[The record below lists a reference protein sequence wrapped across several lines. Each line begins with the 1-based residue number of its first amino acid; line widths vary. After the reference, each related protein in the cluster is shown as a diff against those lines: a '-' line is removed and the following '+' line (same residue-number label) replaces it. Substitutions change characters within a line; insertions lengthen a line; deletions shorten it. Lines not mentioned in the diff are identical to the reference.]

1 MEVADLGEELFRG
14 ATLQSGGERG
24 LSRSESGSG
33 PEASLALEGEG
44 GARRPFAEALE
55 ALNPEEEKT
64 FNKHTWWPGLVF
76 KTWRMERVYLDGH
89 ARLSKKV
96 VYAGYAG
103 VFVAI
108 LILNGLVIYLLF
120 KEQFESQPEAKKYF
134 IGRTLTTLYCL
145 LGTLGVGVLAHFFI
159 HRSTQVSEKSWATL
173 SALVVAMALVSA
185 LFVTFISSEAPLPEV
200 AAYPYVFLRY
210 IIVIFPIFL
219 VVGSFGLYVL
229 LCLFSMSLFFGLYPT
244 ASRTLEQGCSQDPD
258 CVVSTTLTIRNSLFE
273 NSYYALVWIVLTLC
287 GSLVQ
292 EIKGRK
298 QFFARVILVEQQEEI
313 IRYKTQNTK
322 LQKDLLNRMLPST
335 IVQQLEEENFVIQSQ
350 KQLENL
356 SQHHSGV
363 CIAFAELEGFAT
375 FSSQVHPSSVLNYLD
390 DLFLVFDGLCDDHEV
405 YKVETVGDQ
414 YVAAVGVVTGKM
426 HNERVSVNSAA
437 LPENECN
444 GELRDV
450 SVFNTDLMISFA
462 KAIMKGSRCVEAPAA
477 DVKPVLRIGLHT
489 GPCMSGIV
497 GTKNFRFCL
506 FGDAMNTSARMV
518 QTGPANCIHT
528 TKDVA
533 DLTPEEPWEKLKLID
548 VKGKGSMQTYLLR
561 LEGQADVDAISNSV
575 RSYENPLLQHT
586 DSKRSEQSEESY
598 TFKLLRDNS
607 RVVPGHNKYE
617 DILPVKESIFKA
629 KTTLFGLWFK
639 SLEWEQAYLD
649 GEARMVETEVYIGYL
664 LYILVLLTNV
674 LYGYINYRVLNEI
687 CTSELSAYREY
698 CLLKFGRNALD
709 LAVSD
714 PAGRQVTYAELMNF
728 AVIQLSPVSLG
739 VLISLNCVGP
749 ILHYWIHR
757 SSYVK
762 KKSWALLTVF
772 VVYTLKLVVIMYMMY
787 DGDVKS
793 STGENMDA
801 EWPSS
806 WGPMITTQALLL
818 VFFSGVPMKLYLL
831 WWIIACALYFGL
843 TLPILLK
850 EGALLSQG
858 DYSVV
863 ITNNEYIKVTLLVFI
878 YAIIL
883 NAGKYFKDVSNRKR
897 FLQRVSVLKSQ
908 DQIIREKSKN
918 ENLQRQFLGNIL
930 PPHLVEELEIDKCSP
945 LASIERLRT
954 LTETHMGVS
963 ILYADLV
970 GFTWF
975 SAQVDPFKVMVF
987 LNNVF
992 QVFDGLCDE
1001 YGVQKVETVGDC
1013 YVASVGVLTG
1023 ELVNFKSPTFSETA
1037 RALFSLQGSSSFYKS
1052 SSIHQ
1057 SVAHDVTGKFTDH
1070 SSLRTTASTNAKSLL
1085 DFAKAMILGSRRIKK
1100 PTLRTPATMR
1110 IGIHAGSCMSGIIGT
1125 KNLKYSL
1132 VGEDVVTAAT
1142 MEHEGKPDAI
1152 HASDEIAFLLPDED
1166 WKKFKL
1172 LKDSYGED
1180 MQTYLLEV

>member
-108 LILNGLVIYLLF
+108 LILNGLVIYLVL

-219 VVGSFGLYVL
+219 VVESFGLYVL

-258 CVVSTTLTIRNSLFE
+258 CVVSTSTFALRFSLFE

-437 LPENECN
+437 RPENECN

-462 KAIMKGSRCVEAPAA
+462 KAIMKGSRCVEAPEA
-477 DVKPVLRIGLHT
+477 DVKPVLRIGIHT

-497 GTKNFRFCL
+497 GTKTFRFCL

-518 QTGPANCIHT
+518 QTGPAGCIHT
-528 TKDVA
+528 TQDVVGLVP
-533 DLTPEEPWEKLKLID
+533 DEPWEKLKKME
-548 VKGKGSMQTYLLR
+548 VKGKGWMQTYLLR
-561 LEGQADVDAISNSV
+561 CGSGHVDSSNQSLDVPSSPLVQYDNPLFFPSDHSMTTTSGSGRYIDVDPVSELVYSEHTRWFGFFFKRWHIERAYWNAQATKDKFAV
-575 RSYENPLLQHT
+575 LFGYALFVLLLLANLLFGYLYARLQLST
-586 DSKRSEQSEESY
+586 CAQNEEAW
-598 TFKLLRDNS
+598 L
-607 RVVPGHNKYE
+607 E
-617 DILPVKESIFKA
+617 DWCEIVKEKFWATVSAFLIYTGLLITMISASGYGIEYLKDDVSNYWVPSMFVTIA
-629 KTTLFGLWFK
+629 TL
-639 SLEWEQAYLD
+639 
-649 GEARMVETEVYIGYL
+649 
-664 LYILVLLTNV
+664 
-674 LYGYINYRVLNEI
+674 
-687 CTSELSAYREY
+687 
-698 CLLKFGRNALD
+698 
-709 LAVSD
+709 
-714 PAGRQVTYAELMNF
+714 
-728 AVIQLSPVSLG
+728 
-739 VLISLNCVGP
+739 
-749 ILHYWIHR
+749 
-757 SSYVK
+757 SS
-762 KKSWALLTVF
+762 
-772 VVYTLKLVVIMYMMY
+772 
-787 DGDVKS
+787 
-793 STGENMDA
+793 
-801 EWPSS
+801 
-806 WGPMITTQALLL
+806 L
-818 VFFSGVPMKLYLL
+818 VFFFSGLPLISQAFWFLLALGLYWGLGIPRIASDEQVYKELQEQNIKTGIGTVIFNFYMFASLITVYSIVLL
-831 WWIIACALYFGL
+831 CASFLRG
-843 TLPILLK
+843 T
-850 EGALLSQG
+850 Q
-858 DYSVV
+858 D
-863 ITNNEYIKVTLLVFI
+863 
-878 YAIIL
+878 
-883 NAGKYFKDVSNRKR
+883 RKR
-897 FLQRVSVLKSQ
+897 FLQSLLSAFYWQ
-908 DQIIREKSKN
+908 QIIEEKSKN
-918 ENLQRQFLGNIL
+918 EQTQREFLENIL
-930 PPHLVEELEIDKCSP
+930 PSSIVEEVQQPHVQTRSLSQ
-945 LASIERLRT
+945 R
-954 LTETHMGVS
+954 HFGVS

-970 GFTWF
+970 GFTGF
-975 SAQVDPFKVMVF
+975 CRRVDPERVFIF
-987 LNNVF
+987 LNDLFVT
-992 QVFDGLCDE
+992 FDQLCDDFNV
-1001 YGVQKVETVGDC
+1001 YKVETVGDC
-1013 YVASVGVLTG
+1013 YVATVGV
-1023 ELVNFKSPTFSETA
+1023 
-1037 RALFSLQGSSSFYKS
+1037 
-1052 SSIHQ
+1052 
-1057 SVAHDVTGKFTDH
+1057 VTGNCEIDAESHGRAENTIDMIG
-1070 SSLRTTASTNAKSLL
+1070 
-1085 DFAKAMILGSRRIKK
+1085 FAKAMVWGSREVTK
-1100 PTLRTPATMR
+1100 PVVNTPATLR
-1110 IGIHAGSCMSGIIGT
+1110 VGVHTGSCISGVIGT
-1125 KNLKYSL
+1125 KVPKFSIM
-1132 VGEDVVTAAT
+1132 GDDVALAVL
-1142 MEHEGKPDAI
+1142 MEKKGKADHI
-1152 HASDEIAFLLPDED
+1152 HASESVVALVPDEAWEKHTIVVDSADGRERVVETFLL
-1166 WKKFKL
+1166 
-1172 LKDSYGED
+1172 S
-1180 MQTYLLEV
+1180 V

>member
-185 LFVTFISSEAPLPEV
+185 LFVTSISSEVSLGEV
-200 AAYPYVFLRY
+200 AAYPRIFLRY

-350 KQLENL
+350 KQLKNL

-462 KAIMKGSRCVEAPAA
+462 KAIMKGSRCVEAPEA
-477 DVKPVLRIGLHT
+477 DVKPVLRIGIHT

-497 GTKNFRFCL
+497 GTKTFRFCL

-518 QTGPANCIHT
+518 QTGPAGCIHT
-528 TKDVA
+528 TQDVVGLVP
-533 DLTPEEPWEKLKLID
+533 DEPWEKLKKME
-548 VKGKGSMQTYLLR
+548 VKGKGWMQTYLLR
-561 LEGQADVDAISNSV
+561 CGSGHVDSSNQSLDVPSSPLVQYDNPLFFPSDHSMTTTSGSGRYIDVDPVSELVYSEHTRWFGFFFKRWHIERAYWNAQATKDKFAV
-575 RSYENPLLQHT
+575 LFGYALFVLLLLANLLFGYLYARLQLST
-586 DSKRSEQSEESY
+586 CAQNEEAW
-598 TFKLLRDNS
+598 L
-607 RVVPGHNKYE
+607 E
-617 DILPVKESIFKA
+617 DWCEIVKEKFWATVSAFLIYTGLLITMISASGYGIEYLKDDVSNYWVPSMFVTIA
-629 KTTLFGLWFK
+629 TL
-639 SLEWEQAYLD
+639 
-649 GEARMVETEVYIGYL
+649 
-664 LYILVLLTNV
+664 
-674 LYGYINYRVLNEI
+674 
-687 CTSELSAYREY
+687 
-698 CLLKFGRNALD
+698 
-709 LAVSD
+709 
-714 PAGRQVTYAELMNF
+714 
-728 AVIQLSPVSLG
+728 
-739 VLISLNCVGP
+739 
-749 ILHYWIHR
+749 
-757 SSYVK
+757 SS
-762 KKSWALLTVF
+762 
-772 VVYTLKLVVIMYMMY
+772 
-787 DGDVKS
+787 
-793 STGENMDA
+793 
-801 EWPSS
+801 
-806 WGPMITTQALLL
+806 L
-818 VFFSGVPMKLYLL
+818 VFFFSGLPLISQAFWFLLALGLYWGLGIPRIASDEQVYKELQEQNIKTGIGSVISDFYMYATLVIVYSIVLL
-831 WWIIACALYFGL
+831 CASFLRG
-843 TLPILLK
+843 T
-850 EGALLSQG
+850 Q
-858 DYSVV
+858 D
-863 ITNNEYIKVTLLVFI
+863 
-878 YAIIL
+878 
-883 NAGKYFKDVSNRKR
+883 RKR
-897 FLQRVSVLKSQ
+897 FLQSLLSAFYWQ
-908 DQIIREKSKN
+908 QIIEEKSKN
-918 ENLQRQFLGNIL
+918 EQTQREFLENIL
-930 PPHLVEELEIDKCSP
+930 PSSIVEEVQQPHVQTRSLSQ
-945 LASIERLRT
+945 R
-954 LTETHMGVS
+954 HFGVS

-970 GFTWF
+970 GFTGF
-975 SAQVDPFKVMVF
+975 CRRVDPERVFIF
-987 LNNVF
+987 LNDLFVT
-992 QVFDGLCDE
+992 FDQLCDDFNV
-1001 YGVQKVETVGDC
+1001 YKVETVGDC
-1013 YVASVGVLTG
+1013 YVATVGV
-1023 ELVNFKSPTFSETA
+1023 
-1037 RALFSLQGSSSFYKS
+1037 
-1052 SSIHQ
+1052 
-1057 SVAHDVTGKFTDH
+1057 VTGNCEIDAESHGRAENTIDMIG
-1070 SSLRTTASTNAKSLL
+1070 
-1085 DFAKAMILGSRRIKK
+1085 FAKAMVWGSREVTK
-1100 PTLRTPATMR
+1100 PVVNTPATLR
-1110 IGIHAGSCMSGIIGT
+1110 VGVHTGSCISGVIGT
-1125 KNLKYSL
+1125 KVPKFSIM
-1132 VGEDVVTAAT
+1132 GDDVALAAL
-1142 MEHEGKPDAI
+1142 MEKKGKPDHI
-1152 HASDEIAFLLPDED
+1152 HASESVVALVPDEAWEKHTIVVDSADGRERVVDTFLL
-1166 WKKFKL
+1166 
-1172 LKDSYGED
+1172 S
-1180 MQTYLLEV
+1180 V